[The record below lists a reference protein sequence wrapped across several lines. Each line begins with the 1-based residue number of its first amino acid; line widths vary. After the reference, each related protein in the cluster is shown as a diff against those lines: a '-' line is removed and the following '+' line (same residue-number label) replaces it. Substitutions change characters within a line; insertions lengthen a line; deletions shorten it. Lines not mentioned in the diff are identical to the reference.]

1 MKNWQVCEIV
11 DYRIEF
17 GIAQLA
23 GEILDT
29 TDGLLYRNP
38 LGELFPAIYSGKGV
52 YELTDQNG
60 NVSQIREID
69 SDENRPFVLEPE
81 TIIGEKITKNRVMVK
96 QLDRRGGAWLDFG
109 YDDPWHP
116 DEYYF
121 VADNFNAD
129 GDHIETDFLLKAC
142 LISTKRVG
150 TQFGIPVL
158 TIDA

>member
-29 TDGLLYRNP
+29 TSTYN
-38 LGELFPAIYSGKGV
+38 
-52 YELTDQNG
+52 
-60 NVSQIREID
+60 
-69 SDENRPFVLEPE
+69 
-81 TIIGEKITKNRVMVK
+81 IGERITKNRVMVK
-96 QLDRRGGAWLDFG
+96 QLDKRSGAWLDFG

-121 VADNFNAD
+121 VADNFNID

-142 LISTKRVG
+142 LIPTKRVG
-150 TQFGIPVL
+150 TQFGIPIL